1 MDLYGKVT
9 SAGLGDSYTGYS
21 GPSYGQPGYGVI
33 ANSAQ
38 GTTGMGPLA
47 SAGLQ
52 IGGALI
58 SGLFGSRQA
67 KNDAKAQRRMAR
79 YQFDQDKYFKDVD
92 RQDELKRQRYKE
104 DAIAGYRRYS
114 PIQGTTA
121 PIMTDPGS
129 INPTLPVLEWK

>member
-1 MDLYGKVT
+1 MDPML
-9 SAGLGDSYTGYS
+9 L
-21 GPSYGQPGYGVI
+21 
-33 ANSAQ
+33 
-38 GTTGMGPLA
+38 

-52 IGGALI
+52 VGGSLL

-67 KNDAKAQRRMAR
+67 KNAAKQQRRMAR
-79 YQFDQDKYFKDVD
+79 YQFDQEKYFNDVQ

-114 PIQGTTA
+114 PVQNATI
-121 PIMTDPGS
+121 PVMTDPGS